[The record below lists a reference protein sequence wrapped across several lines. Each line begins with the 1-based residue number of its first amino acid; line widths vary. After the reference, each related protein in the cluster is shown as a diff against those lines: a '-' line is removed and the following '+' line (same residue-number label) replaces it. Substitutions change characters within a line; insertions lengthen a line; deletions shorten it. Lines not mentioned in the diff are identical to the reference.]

1 MHHYAMASGETIIQI
16 HGMSPLQINN
26 MNASD
31 DPNKKKQEIRDQR
44 SEVEHVSGA
53 RASVNSLGLGG
64 RGAFLGNEDGAGD
77 GDFVKLCEIALIYR

>member
-31 DPNKKKQEIRDQR
+31 DPNKKKQEISDQK
-44 SEVEHVSGA
+44 SSTFLGP